1 MDTKTVPL
9 FSGYLLMKHENPNL
23 FWATRT
29 QAEMAQACQ
38 FHGKAFYD
46 LYEEQQS

>member
-1 MDTKTVPL
+1 MDSKTVSL
-9 FSGYLLMKHENPNL
+9 FSDYQLLKLKNPSL
-23 FWATRT
+23 FWSTRT

-46 LYEEQQS
+46 LYEEHLP

>member
-9 FSGYLLMKHENPNL
+9 FSGYLLMKHENPTL
-23 FWATRT
+23 FWAIRT
-29 QAEMAQACQ
+29 QAEMAQAYQ

>member
-1 MDTKTVPL
+1 MDSKTVPL
-9 FSGYLLMKHENPNL
+9 FSDYLPMKHENPNL

-29 QAEMAQACQ
+29 QAEMAQASQ

-46 LYEEQQS
+46 LYEEHQS